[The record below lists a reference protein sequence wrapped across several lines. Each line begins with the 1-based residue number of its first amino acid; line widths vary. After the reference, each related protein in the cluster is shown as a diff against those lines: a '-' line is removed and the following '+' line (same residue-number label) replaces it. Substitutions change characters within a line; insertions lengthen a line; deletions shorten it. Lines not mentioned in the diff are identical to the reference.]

1 MNSAKWRKILVF
13 FYHYITSYIQ
23 YHLKSIFDN
32 NGIQTYILHVF
43 DAVVFYFIM
52 LAFVTEYPLPRMP
65 AMVTHI
71 NKVMNQFYSYSI
83 FSSLIKQN
91 ENMRCFL
98 SFRIKNVLGRVV
110 FFSR

>member
-1 MNSAKWRKILVF
+1 MIHLEKADTIFNEFCKMGENIRVF
-13 FYHYITSYIQ
+13 YNHYITSYIQ

-65 AMVTHI
+65 AIVTHI
-71 NKVMNQFYSYSI
+71 NKVMN
-83 FSSLIKQN
+83 
-91 ENMRCFL
+91 
-98 SFRIKNVLGRVV
+98 
-110 FFSR
+110 